1 MNWRIL
7 RPNKESCHDAGDGKL
22 IDDRIYSIF
31 KRGSKTY
38 FYSTLFFPG
47 DVRRDVFILY
57 SFLRKADDYVDAI
70 PQDTEGSIPLL
81 NDTGRPCQVRGQGT

>member
-22 IDDRIYSIF
+22 VDDRIYSIF

-57 SFLRKADDYVDAI
+57 SFLRKLMTTLMPYPRI
-70 PQDTEGSIPLL
+70 PRGSIPLL